1 MAGPSPRREVKKNVY
16 LDVLKLLPAV
26 LVAGAIWLWV
36 RQAATPDAYPA
47 VAAALRQ
54 ARPADLQSITV
65 YPLLPGPLGGDARPF
80 QLRTATALA
89 PLLRSLQQLR
99 PVALGPQA
107 PTPLL
112 EATVVVRLRPA
123 LAAACHLHSRDII
136 WRLATVGAQPVA
148 LRAHSPVVCQSA
160 ALSQQVRHLR
170 DSLATSP

>member
-1 MAGPSPRREVKKNVY
+1 MKKTVY

-65 YPLLPGPLGGDARPF
+65 YPLLPGPLGGDVRPF
-80 QLRTATALA
+80 QLRTMAALA
-89 PLLRSLQQLR
+89 PLLRALQQLR
-99 PVALGPQA
+99 PVAISQAAPQ
-107 PTPLL
+107 PLL
-112 EATVVVRLRPA
+112 EATVVVRLQPA
-123 LAAACHLHSRDII
+123 LAAAWHLHSRDII

-148 LRAHSPVVCQSA
+148 LRAHSSVVCQSA
-160 ALSQQVRHLR
+160 ALSRQVRHLR
-170 DSLATSP
+170 DSLATGPARP